1 MMASE
6 ILVIDDNSDI
16 RILISGILKDKGF
29 SVREAANFDQA
40 LMEINKKVPDV
51 AVIDVKLDKGDN
63 DGIKLLTQLKK
74 IDDDVPVIMI
84 SGHAN
89 VQMAIDSLKLGA
101 FEFMQ
106 KPFSSER
113 LLNFVNRALENID
126 LKKEKRTLESKL
138 FHSYDIV
145 GQSRA
150 IEEVKSLIVKLAS
163 TESRVFISGPAGSGK
178 ELVARQIHK
187 KSQRSGKPFVVVNG
201 ALLDP
206 EKYEHELFGSE
217 NSDGTINYGFFEQ
230 AKDGTLLIDEVSEIP
245 LETQAKILRVLIDQ
259 KFRRVGGFKEINV
272 NVRIIS
278 ISSKNVREEI
288 DKGNFRED
296 LYHRLNVVPIFLP
309 ALKDRTEDIPLL
321 LNYFS
326 KKISELNGISE
337 TKLDTEFDLF
347 YQYNWPGNVREL
359 RNLVERISILSVNEE
374 KLNVNNIVNDALSQK
389 NNKTSSDSRNNV
401 LSYPLKEAREK
412 FEKDY
417 LTSQLKKHK
426 GNISKTAEIVGME
439 RSALH
444 RKLKTLGIKGVN

>member
-1 MMASE
+1 MTNE
-6 ILVIDDNSDI
+6 ILVVDDNSDI
-16 RILISGILKDKGF
+16 RSLISGILKDKGF
-29 SVREAANFDQA
+29 SIREAANYDQA
-40 LMEINKKVPDV
+40 LREIKKKVPDV
-51 AVIDVKLDKGDN
+51 AIIDVKLDKGDN
-63 DGIKLLTQLKK
+63 DGIELLTELKK
-74 IDDDVPVIMI
+74 IDVDVPAIMI

-106 KPFSSER
+106 KPFSLER
-113 LLNFVNRALENID
+113 LLNFVNRALENIS
-126 LKKEKRTLESKL
+126 LKREKRVLEGKL
-138 FHSYDIV
+138 FHSYDIIGESQAV
-145 GQSRA
+145 EKIKNL
-150 IEEVKSLIVKLAS
+150 IEKLAN

-187 KSQRSGKPFVVVNG
+187 KSNRSDKPFVVVNG

-206 EKYEHELFGSE
+206 KKYELELFGSE
-217 NSDGTINYGFFEQ
+217 NSDDTINYGFFEK

-259 KFRRVGGFKEINV
+259 KFKRVNGTKEINV

-278 ISSKNVREEI
+278 TSIKNIRDEI
-288 DKGNFRED
+288 NNGNFRED
-296 LYHRLNVVPIFLP
+296 LYHRLNVVPILLP
-309 ALKDRTEDIPLL
+309 ALKNRTEDIPLL

-326 KKISELNGISE
+326 KKISDLNGINE
-337 TKLDTEFDLF
+337 IKLDTNFNL
-347 YQYNWPGNVREL
+347 YYNYEWPGNVREL
-359 RNLVERISILSVNEE
+359 RNFVERVSILSVNE
-374 KLNVNNIVNDALSQK
+374 KNVHINDLVRDALLQK
-389 NNKTSSDSRNNV
+389 NVKEPSNLYENV

-417 LTSQLKKHK
+417 LTSQLKKNR
-426 GNISKTAEIVGME
+426 GNISKTAEFIGME